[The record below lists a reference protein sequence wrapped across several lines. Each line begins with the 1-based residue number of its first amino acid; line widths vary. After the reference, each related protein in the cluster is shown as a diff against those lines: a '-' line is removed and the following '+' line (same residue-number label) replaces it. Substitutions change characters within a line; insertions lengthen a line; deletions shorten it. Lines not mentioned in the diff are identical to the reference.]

1 MRTTINKDYYMSKDI
16 RRRMRKILTEANVE
30 FRERDYDRYVYFDI
44 STKGRCDGVS
54 IHLGDE
60 SLTLWVQDG
69 WLDTPPGAGLADVYD
84 EFSREWTKE
93 HPGFSGH
100 LMNPF
105 RESGGAPACK
115 ATYPIPSTSH
125 ELAEL
130 VKYQILGKDVETALG
145 FCRAIK
151 EYAR

>member
-1 MRTTINKDYYMSKDI
+1 MIDEKT
-16 RRRMRKILTEANVE
+16 RRRLRNTLVKMGVE
-30 FRERDYDRYVYFDI
+30 FTERDDGYYVYFDI
-44 STKGRCDGVS
+44 STKGKCDGVS
-54 IHLGDE
+54 IRLGNE

-69 WLDTPPGAGLADVYD
+69 WLDTPPSAGLTDVYD

-93 HPGFSGH
+93 HHGFSGH

-115 ATYPIPSTSH
+115 ATYSIPSTSH

-130 VKYQILGKDVETALG
+130 VKYGSSGMTVGRFLPRSFI
-145 FCRAIK
+145 
-151 EYAR
+151 

>member
-1 MRTTINKDYYMSKDI
+1 MGAEITIRRLRNVIKDI
-16 RRRMRKILTEANVE
+16 GIAFDEYADHNGTL
-30 FRERDYDRYVYFDI
+30 FRL
-44 STKGRCDGVS
+44 KGDFHCDGVS
-54 IHLGDE
+54 IRVVDDKLI
-60 SLTLWVQDG
+60 LWVQDG

-115 ATYPIPSTSH
+115 ATYSIPSTSH

-130 VKYQILGKDVETALG
+130 VKYQIIGKDVETALG